1 MANSKSEQYQIDLN
15 TKRRIKVEN
24 DIARMKRLGFSAKQ
38 IAVEVDPFISKELL
52 IEMILNYQEEQTK

>member
-15 TKRRIKVEN
+15 TKRRVKVEN
-24 DIARMKRLGFSAKQ
+24 DIARMNRLGFSAKQ